1 MRRLILLMI
10 LFTIN
15 VKGRIHLLAIMVKE
29 FLLRSLQERES
40 VELFMNEIQILQ
52 RRENLLRKG
61 LEVIKQ
67 IVASLFV
74 LLIIE
79 EDLVFMRECSLM
91 AYKSRIET
99 ILNSIRQCR
108 IRLLN
113 VSIEILLV
121 ETVLDDSLIQL
132 YANSPGGLYT
142 KRAFPKE
149 SKMLETAWIAK

>member
-40 VELFMNEIQILQ
+40 VELFMNEIQVLQ

-79 EDLVFMRECSLM
+79 EDLVFMRECSLI

-132 YANSPGGLYT
+132 CTNSPGGLYT

-149 SKMLETAWIAK
+149 SKTLETAWIAK